1 MLSSHY
7 EIAAKYAQALFELGE
22 EEKSL
27 SKVEESLNFVVELF
41 NSNAVLKEFLNN
53 PCVSK
58 GARTEA
64 VLGILKGQIETITL
78 NFVLVLVEKRLDFLL
93 PTILKCFNGFMY
105 EKEGITQ
112 VKVTTA
118 RVLSDSEYEGI
129 TTRLSKML
137 NKPIVLDKH
146 VDESIIGGIIIQV
159 GDKLL
164 NGSVRNKVNDYSRL
178 LRRVNADEQ
187 EVV

>member
-1 MLSSHY
+1 MLSSHH

-22 EEKSL
+22 EENSL
-27 SKVEESLNFVVELF
+27 AKIEENFNFVVNLF
-41 NSNAVLKEFLNN
+41 TSNAVLKDFLDN

-58 GARTEA
+58 GARKEA
-64 VLGILKGQIETITL
+64 VLGILQGQVETIVL

-93 PTILKCFNGFMY
+93 PTILKCLNVLVY

-118 RVLSDSEYEGI
+118 RVLSDSEYESI

-137 NKPIVLDKH
+137 NKPIVLEKH
-146 VDESIIGGIIIQV
+146 VDEGIIGGIIIQT

-164 NGSVRNKVNDYSRL
+164 NGSVKNKIGGYNL
-178 LRRVNADEQ
+178 LLNRINADGQ